1 MSSVFSL
8 SAAAVDS
15 IVFLIN
21 DIFEK
26 GDPKPDR
33 LFYGFGV
40 VVGSALGVGVGFGVK
55 STHSCVSHCPASLSP
70 RAST

>member
-33 LFYGFGV
+33 LFFTV
-40 VVGSALGVGVGFGVK
+40 LV
-55 STHSCVSHCPASLSP
+55 SLSVP
-70 RAST
+70 RSVLGMASA